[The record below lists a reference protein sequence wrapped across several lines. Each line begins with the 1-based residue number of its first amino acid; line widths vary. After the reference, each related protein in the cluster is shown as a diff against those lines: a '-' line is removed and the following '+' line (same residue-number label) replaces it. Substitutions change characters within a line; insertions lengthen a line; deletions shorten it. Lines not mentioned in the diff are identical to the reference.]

1 MVICALGDPAMTH
14 QISASQF
21 KARCLGLMDDVAASG
36 EVLVITKNGQPV
48 AELHPARTPRRA
60 SPFGLHPATRLT
72 GDVLA
77 PLEEPW
83 DALA

>member
-1 MVICALGDPAMTH
+1 MTR

-36 EVLVITKNGQPV
+36 DVLVITKNGQPV
-48 AELHPARTPRRA
+48 AELHPARPPRHPT
-60 SPFGLHPATRLT
+60 PFGLHRATRLI

-83 DALA
+83 DALV